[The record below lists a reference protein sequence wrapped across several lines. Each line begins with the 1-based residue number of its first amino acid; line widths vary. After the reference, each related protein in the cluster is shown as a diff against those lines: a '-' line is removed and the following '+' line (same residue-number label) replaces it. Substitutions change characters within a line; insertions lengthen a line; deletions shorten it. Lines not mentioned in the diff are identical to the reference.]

1 MFVIG
6 IVNRQ
11 KRFSA
16 AKTVALAGV
25 LALEFIQ
32 ASSVK
37 RIAIMFL
44 ADRLFVPGRH
54 EHVRG
59 VILQQV
65 FLSYITRP
73 SDSRAVKSRWRASA
87 RSGRE

>member
-37 RIAIMFL
+37 RFAIMFL
-44 ADRLFVPGRH
+44 LIG
-54 EHVRG
+54 
-59 VILQQV
+59 
-65 FLSYITRP
+65 
-73 SDSRAVKSRWRASA
+73 SA
-87 RSGRE
+87 CQAGTNMSVE